1 MARGKLLEM
10 STEKDQDDL
19 LLSDE
24 QAAKLAEQVRDS
36 HTSGKLLTSKQDLLT
51 PKGKA
56 EAIVVDSLESAAKC
70 IVWILQ
76 AKPPEG
82 VNSDAMKATAAH
94 AKTQAQLAMWVLDKA
109 SGIQPAAQRGRPSAA
124 DVGQLHVN
132 AVTMALQ
139 KRLAA
144 KQRQEQALSQ
154 RRERARFV
162 EAVPAQ
168 AEHTSVV
175 DTQSQNVAADGVR
188 AAADGDTVGEG

>member
-1 MARGKLLEM
+1 M

-19 LLSDE
+19 LLDTE
-24 QAAKLAEQVRDS
+24 QAAKLAEQVRTGHES
-36 HTSGKLLTSKQDLLT
+36 SKLLTSKQDLLT
-51 PKGKA
+51 PKGRA
-56 EAIVVDSLESAAKC
+56 EVAIVDSITAASNF
-70 IVWILQ
+70 IVHLLNERGPRGATASEQ
-76 AKPPEG
+76 
-82 VNSDAMKATAAH
+82 NATAAH
-94 AKTQAQLAMWVLDKA
+94 ARTQLTAAMYVIDKA
-109 SGIQPAAQRGRPSAA
+109 MGIAPASQRGRPAAA

-132 AVTMALQ
+132 AVTLALQ
-139 KRLAA
+139 RRLAQ

-175 DTQSQNVAADGVR
+175 DTQSQNVAADGGR